1 MFLEDIE
8 SQYDLGAND
17 DLFLCRQPSQ
27 TSVGKEQDTHVS
39 ILNQKLI
46 ILSLTQ
52 NHYDSRYHGLMLK
65 TVRNHLAMHLS
76 EDIIKVLSINCQ
88 KWTAEASEI
97 FEKDI
102 FEAIGFQN
110 GYRPWSDIR
119 ERLGSL
125 GLTMVIH
132 FLERIS
138 KLYKNASIS
147 KKVENTYFWNMVNI
161 CQNSSISKFDGFP
174 LILVFLNVISK
185 ALELI
190 EL

>member
-1 MFLEDIE
+1 
-8 SQYDLGAND
+8 
-17 DLFLCRQPSQ
+17 
-27 TSVGKEQDTHVS
+27 
-39 ILNQKLI
+39 
-46 ILSLTQ
+46 
-52 NHYDSRYHGLMLK
+52 MLK

-88 KWTAEASEI
+88 RWTAEASEI

-119 ERLGSL
+119 ERLGSF

-147 KKVENTYFWNMVNI
+147 KKIENTYFTNMVNI

-174 LILVFLNVISK
+174 LILVFFNVISK

-190 EL
+190 EIQKKRYTKNK